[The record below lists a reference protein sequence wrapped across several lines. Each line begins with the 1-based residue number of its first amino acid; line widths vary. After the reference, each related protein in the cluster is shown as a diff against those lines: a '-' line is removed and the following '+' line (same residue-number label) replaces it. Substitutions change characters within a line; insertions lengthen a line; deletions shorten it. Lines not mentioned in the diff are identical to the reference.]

1 MSDTN
6 EKKTV
11 ENDPNSED
19 PKGIG
24 KPQKFMGKLSWGILA
39 LGLVILGFA
48 LNLVVGK
55 GAPISEYLILFAK
68 HSVSLVVISL
78 IFLVFKGL
86 NFGIDFKG
94 GTLIELRSTDS
105 KINVASLR
113 DNLNQMN
120 LGDVSVKNFGNKTD
134 YLIKFENNDNKNVIE
149 EIKKNLDKSFGN
161 NFNFR
166 RVENVGPKVSAEL
179 LKSGIIAISIALT
192 LMLIYIW
199 IRFEWQ
205 FSLGAILALFH
216 DVIVTLGLFSL
227 LGLEIN
233 LSIIAAVLTI
243 VGYSMN
249 DTVVIFDR
257 VRENLRKY
265 SDIKIYE
272 LSNISINETLSRT
285 LITSITT
292 LLALLSIFFFGGEI
306 LKGFSLAMIF
316 GVIFGT
322 YSSIYIANTV
332 LVRLKVSQKTIIK
345 ED

>member
-1 MSDTN
+1 MIAFNKYYD
-6 EKKTV
+6 
-11 ENDPNSED
+11 
-19 PKGIG
+19 
-24 KPQKFMGKLSWGILA
+24 KFNILSIT
-39 LGLVILGFA
+39 LVI
-48 LNLVVGK
+48 
-55 GAPISEYLILFAK
+55 
-68 HSVSLVVISL
+68 VSLL
-78 IFLVFKGL
+78 LLTFKGL

-94 GTLIELRSTDS
+94 GTLIELRSSDN
-105 KINVASLR
+105 KINVSSLR
-113 DNLNQMN
+113 ENLNTMN
-120 LGDVSVKNFGNKTD
+120 LGDVSVKNFGNELD
-134 YLIKFENNDNKNVIE
+134 FLIKFENNTNKNIIN
-149 EIKKNLDKSFGN
+149 EIKINLDKSFGN
-161 NFNFR
+161 QFDFR

-179 LKSGIIAISIALT
+179 LKSGIIAISVALV

-272 LSNISINETLSRT
+272 LTNISINETLSRT

-316 GVIFGT
+316 GVVFGT

-332 LVRLKVSQKTIIK
+332 LVRLKVSQRTILK
-345 ED
+345 EDEKN

>member
-1 MSDTN
+1 MIAFN
-6 EKKTV
+6 KYY
-11 ENDPNSED
+11 NQFN
-19 PKGIG
+19 I
-24 KPQKFMGKLSWGILA
+24 LSVL
-39 LGLVILGFA
+39 
-48 LNLVVGK
+48 LVVT
-55 GAPISEYLILFAK
+55 SLF
-68 HSVSLVVISL
+68 
-78 IFLVFKGL
+78 FLVFKGL

-94 GTLIELRSTDS
+94 GTLIELRSSDN

-113 DNLNQMN
+113 DNLNQMD
-120 LGDVSVKNFGNKTD
+120 LGDVSVKNFGNEND
-134 YLIKFENNDNKNVIE
+134 FLVKFENNSNKNIIE
-149 EIKKNLDKSFGN
+149 EIKANLDKSFGN

-179 LKSGIIAISIALT
+179 LKSGVIAISVALL

-227 LGLEIN
+227 LSLEIN

-265 SDIKIYE
+265 SDIKIFE
-272 LSNISINETLSRT
+272 LTNISINETLSRT

-316 GVIFGT
+316 GIIFGT

-332 LVRLKVSQKTIIK
+332 LVRLNVSQKTILK
-345 ED
+345 EDDKN

>member
-1 MSDTN
+1 
-6 EKKTV
+6 
-11 ENDPNSED
+11 
-19 PKGIG
+19 
-24 KPQKFMGKLSWGILA
+24 
-39 LGLVILGFA
+39 VIPF
-48 LNLVVGK
+48 NKYYNQFNFVS
-55 GAPISEYLILFAK
+55 I
-68 HSVSLVVISL
+68 SLVVISL
-78 IFLVFKGL
+78 LFLIFKGL

-94 GTLIELRSTDS
+94 GTLIELRSSDT
-105 KINVASLR
+105 KINVSSLR
-113 DNLNQMN
+113 ENLNQMN
-120 LGDVSVKNFGNKTD
+120 LGDVSVKNFGNQKD
-134 YLIKFENNDNKNVIE
+134 FLIKFENSDNKNIIE
-149 EIKKNLDKSFGN
+149 EIKKSLDNSFGN

-166 RVENVGPKVSAEL
+166 RVENVGPKVSSEL
-179 LKSGIIAISIALT
+179 LKSGIIAISVALL

-205 FSLGAILALFH
+205 FSLGAIVALFH
-216 DVIVTLGLFSL
+216 DVTVTLGLFSL

-265 SDIKIYE
+265 SDIKIFE
-272 LSNISINETLSRT
+272 LTNISINETLSRT
-285 LITSITT
+285 LITSVTT

-332 LVRLKVSQKTIIK
+332 LVRLNVSQKTILK
-345 ED
+345 DED

>member
-1 MSDTN
+1 MIAFN
-6 EKKTV
+6 KYY
-11 ENDPNSED
+11 N
-19 PKGIG
+19 
-24 KPQKFMGKLSWGILA
+24 KFNILSI
-39 LGLVILGFA
+39 
-48 LNLVVGK
+48 
-55 GAPISEYLILFAK
+55 
-68 HSVSLVVISL
+68 SLVTISL
-78 IFLVFKGL
+78 LFLIFKGL

-94 GTLIELRSTDS
+94 GTLIELRTSDN
-105 KINVASLR
+105 KINISSLR

-120 LGDVSVKNFGNKTD
+120 LGDVSIKNFGNEND
-134 YLIKFENNDNKNVIE
+134 FLIKFENSDNKNIIE
-149 EIKKNLDKSFGN
+149 EIKINLDKSFGN
-161 NFNFR
+161 SFNFR

-179 LKSGIIAISIALT
+179 LKSGIIAISVALV

-199 IRFEWQ
+199 VRFEWQ

-265 SDIKIYE
+265 SDIKIFE
-272 LSNISINETLSRT
+272 LTNISINETLSRT

-292 LLALLSIFFFGGEI
+292 LLALLSIFLFGGEI

-332 LVRLKVSQKTIIK
+332 LVRLNVSQKTVLK
-345 ED
+345 DEN